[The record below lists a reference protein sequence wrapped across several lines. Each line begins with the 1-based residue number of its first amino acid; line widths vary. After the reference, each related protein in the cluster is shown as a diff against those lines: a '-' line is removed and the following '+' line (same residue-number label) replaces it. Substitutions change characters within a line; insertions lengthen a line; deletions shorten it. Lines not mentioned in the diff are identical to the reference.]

1 MRIAVGHTV
10 DASLGSLNPHTSDK
24 VVNADDVALRTA
36 TMGKIGGVAGFR
48 IAALRACA
56 VNIQLPVFTKT
67 GRKLHPAE
75 RAAKTPV
82 HGTALPVR
90 RAVEMCGACPVEW
103 MIVVWKSG

>member
-1 MRIAVGHTV
+1 MLLAALPPIHAAVASAAHKSDVVV
-10 DASLGSLNPHTSDK
+10 D
-24 VVNADDVALRTA
+24 ADDVALRAA
-36 TMGKIGGVAGFR
+36 TMGEIGGVTGFR
-48 IAALRACA
+48 VTALGACSM
-56 VNIQLPVFTKT
+56 NIQEPVFTNT

-75 RAAKTPV
+75 RAAKTHV